1 MVRGALPW
9 SVGGPAPPGRALL
22 LGVLGA
28 EAGARDLDEVG
39 AVGEAVEGGRGEE
52 GLAEKVWPFRPIA
65 IAGQDDRRFLVAFV
79 DDVVEVFGAGPAE
92 GLQPEVVEDEQIGAR
107 VARETLLMGAVGAAA
122 GEMREHL
129 GGVNEEDIKA
139 AAAGFMSES
148 LAKVALA
155 DARRTVD
162 QGVLVTLDEL
172 AGGEIEDLGLVEFG
186 VEAEVEAFEG
196 LGGIEGGPAQ
206 AQAELALGAALDFIL
221 QEHGEEFHEG
231 GLLLDGLAIAHVEGL
246 EDAGHAQGTQHG
258 GELMSQFHGDRSSSA
273 PGSGKKVVQ
282 GRACRGGAVATAA
295 ARGVKPG
302 RG

>member
-79 DDVVEVFGAGPAE
+79 D
-92 GLQPEVVEDEQIGAR
+92 EVVEDEQIGAR

-139 AAAGFMSES
+139 AAAGFMSE
-148 LAKVALA
+148 
-155 DARRTVD
+155 
-162 QGVLVTLDEL
+162 
-172 AGGEIEDLGLVEFG
+172 
-186 VEAEVEAFEG
+186 
-196 LGGIEGGPAQ
+196 
-206 AQAELALGAALDFIL
+206 
-221 QEHGEEFHEG
+221 
-231 GLLLDGLAIAHVEGL
+231 
-246 EDAGHAQGTQHG
+246 
-258 GELMSQFHGDRSSSA
+258 
-273 PGSGKKVVQ
+273 
-282 GRACRGGAVATAA
+282 
-295 ARGVKPG
+295 
-302 RG
+302 